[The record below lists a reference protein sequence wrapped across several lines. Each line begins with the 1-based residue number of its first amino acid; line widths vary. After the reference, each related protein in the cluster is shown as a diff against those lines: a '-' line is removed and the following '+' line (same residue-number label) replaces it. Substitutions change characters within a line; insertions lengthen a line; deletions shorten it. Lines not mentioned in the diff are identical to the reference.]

1 MPRSHSTR
9 KVLYFN
15 NFLFPYFIVAIITS
29 ETHVDI
35 LENFSGIAGTI
46 FKVIFVIHLV
56 LYIPG
61 DYVIMRYSG
70 FKVCGQ
76 EAATADEYSYF
87 ATTLIALGAAT
98 FFSSLIQI
106 FYSTSYSLAIVLG
119 FTGGV
124 ANSIFGFII
133 PALIALK
140 ILPHDQTSVISAL
153 LLLLFGYSV
162 PFLVITSTVLQY
174 SHYTP

>member
-1 MPRSHSTR
+1 MSSTFDPSNILFSSFIF
-9 KVLYFN
+9 LY
-15 NFLFPYFIVAIITS
+15 IHIAIITS
-29 ETHVDI
+29 DTHVDI
-35 LENFSGIAGTI
+35 LENFSGIAGTV
-46 FKVIFVIHLV
+46 FKIIFVIHLV

-70 FKVCGQ
+70 FKVFGK

-140 ILPHDQTSVISAL
+140 ILPHDQSSVISAL

-174 SHYTP
+174 SHYTA